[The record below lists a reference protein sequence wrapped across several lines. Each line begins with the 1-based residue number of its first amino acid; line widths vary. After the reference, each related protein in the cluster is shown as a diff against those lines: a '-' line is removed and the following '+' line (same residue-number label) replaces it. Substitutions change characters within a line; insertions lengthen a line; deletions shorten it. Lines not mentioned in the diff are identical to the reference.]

1 MKKIL
6 IYTAFAL
13 ASVFLIYLEYAS
25 ANADNSRI
33 PRVNRDG
40 QLTFKHWQLVKHT
53 FRFHLP
59 QNSKPLSQIIII
71 IPSTIA
77 VSNDIDV
84 LEQNNKKI
92 TINISVNSE
101 SNIIIAFPEPVAP
114 NTKFNIILNKVK
126 QPILGPTSVYQFS
139 AKFIG
144 SDAEI
149 PVGVTQFRTN

>member
-13 ASVFLIYLEYAS
+13 ASVFSIYLEYAS

-33 PRVNRDG
+33 PRINKDG
-40 QLTFKHWQLVKHT
+40 QLTFKHWQFVKHT

-92 TINISVNSE
+92 TINISVNSKN
-101 SNIIIAFPEPVAP
+101 NIILAFPEPVAP

-139 AKFIG
+139 AKFID

-149 PVGVTQFRTN
+149 PVDVTQFRTN